1 MSIARLTALAGI
13 ALAAAAFA
21 VAPAEALT
29 TKECSAKYQAAK
41 EAGTLGDMKWN
52 DFRKTQCAAAAAD
65 DDDDDQATT
74 TKKKAAAKADDDG
87 DDAKGLTSK
96 QCSAKYQAAKEA
108 GTLGDMKWNDF
119 RRAECGPGASAEI
132 DKPAKATKKKAAAK
146 TDDDDDDQ
154 TKGLTSKQCSAKYQA
169 AKEAGTLGDMKW
181 NDFRKAEC
189 GPGAT
194 AEIETMAKKTASTS
208 DDDDDQAKGLTSK
221 QCSAKYQ
228 AAKGAGTLGDMKWN
242 DFRKAEC
249 GPGATADIDAPA
261 KATKKKTAAT
271 ADDDD
276 DDAAKGLSMKDCSAK
291 YQAAKEAGTLGDMKW
306 NDFRKA
312 QCGPGSSIEVDSSK
326 STKAVAKADTS
337 GGLSIKECSTK
348 YQQAKADG
356 TLGDLK
362 WNSFRKAKCSA
373 DAADDDTVPAPD
385 EATYTNDPD
394 TPANAAPRGVKFPR
408 AVSSKYSNESEG
420 KARMHT
426 CLDQYYANK
435 ENDTLG
441 GLKWIQKG
449 GGYYSLCNA
458 RLKPGA

>member
-1 MSIARLTALAGI
+1 MFIARLTALAGI
-13 ALAAAAFA
+13 ALATAAFA
-21 VAPAEALT
+21 VTPAEALT

-52 DFRKTQCAAAAAD
+52 DFRKTQCAAAAT
-65 DDDDDQATT
+65 DDDDQATTT
-74 TKKKAAAKADDDG
+74 TKKKAAAKKDDD
-87 DDAKGLTSK
+87 DDNAKGLTSK

-119 RRAECGPGASAEI
+119 RKAQCGPGASAEI
-132 DKPAKATKKKAAAK
+132 EKPAKKKAAAK
-146 TDDDDDDQ
+146 KDDDDDDA
-154 TKGLTSKQCSAKYQA
+154 KGLTSKQCSAKYQA

-194 AEIETMAKKTASTS
+194 AEIETKAKTKKAASTS
-208 DDDDDQAKGLTSK
+208 
-221 QCSAKYQ
+221 
-228 AAKGAGTLGDMKWN
+228 
-242 DFRKAEC
+242 
-249 GPGATADIDAPA
+249 
-261 KATKKKTAAT
+261 
-271 ADDDD
+271 DD

-291 YQAAKEAGTLGDMKW
+291 YQAAKEAGTLGDTKW

-312 QCGPGSSIEVDSSK
+312 ECGPGATADSDSKAKKTAAKSDDDDDAKGLSMKDCSAKYQAAKEADTLGDTKWNDFRKAECGPGSSMEVQSKK

-337 GGLSIKECSTK
+337 GGSLTMKECSAK

-356 TLGDLK
+356 KLGDLK

-373 DAADDDTVPAPD
+373 DAADDETVPAPD
-385 EATYTNDPD
+385 EASYTNEPEAP
-394 TPANAAPRGVKFPR
+394 TVTVPRGVKFPR
-408 AVSSKYSNESEG
+408 GISSKYSNESEG

-435 ENDTLG
+435 ENDALG

-458 RLKPGA
+458 RLKAGA

>member
-1 MSIARLTALAGI
+1 MFIARLTALAGI

-21 VAPAEALT
+21 VTPAEALT

-52 DFRKTQCAAAAAD
+52 DFRKTQCAAAATD
-65 DDDDDQATT
+65 DDDADQATT
-74 TKKKAAAKADDDG
+74 KTKTKAATKADDD

-119 RRAECGPGASAEI
+119 RKAQCGPGASAEI
-132 DKPAKATKKKAAAK
+132 EKPAKKKAAAK
-146 TDDDDDDQ
+146 KDDDDDDA
-154 TKGLTSKQCSAKYQA
+154 KGLTSKQCSAKYQA

-181 NDFRKAEC
+181 NDFRKAQC

-194 AEIETMAKKTASTS
+194 AEIDTKAKTKKAASTS
-208 DDDDDQAKGLTSK
+208 
-221 QCSAKYQ
+221 
-228 AAKGAGTLGDMKWN
+228 
-242 DFRKAEC
+242 
-249 GPGATADIDAPA
+249 
-261 KATKKKTAAT
+261 
-271 ADDDD
+271 DD

-291 YQAAKEAGTLGDMKW
+291 YQAAKTAGTLGDAKWNDFRKAECGPGATADSDSKAKKKTAAKSDDDDDAKGLSMKDCSAKYQAAKEADALGDMKW

-312 QCGPGSSIEVDSSK
+312 ECGPGSSMEVQSKK

-337 GGLSIKECSTK
+337 GGGLTMKECSAK

-356 TLGDLK
+356 KLGDLK

-373 DAADDDTVPAPD
+373 DAADDETVPAPD
-385 EATYTNDPD
+385 EASYTNEPEAP
-394 TPANAAPRGVKFPR
+394 TVTVPRGVKFPR
-408 AVSSKYSNESEG
+408 GISSKYSNESEG

-435 ENDTLG
+435 ENDALG

-458 RLKPGA
+458 RLKAGA